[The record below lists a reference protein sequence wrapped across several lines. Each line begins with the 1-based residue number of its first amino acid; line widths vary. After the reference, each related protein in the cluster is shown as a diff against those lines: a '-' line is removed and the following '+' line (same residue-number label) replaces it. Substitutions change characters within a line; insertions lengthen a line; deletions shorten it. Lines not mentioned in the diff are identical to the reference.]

1 MSTERVTI
9 PIRGLAGAGGVA
21 RTEEVM
27 REQDGVIWATINF
40 AAQEV
45 LVVYDPTTFDV
56 AKLMKAVHEL
66 GYELSLGVEQVA
78 TLKTRLPIHRLRL
91 QPGGGWVW
99 HS

>member
-1 MSTERVTI
+1 MSTERITI
-9 PIRGLAGAGGVA
+9 PIRGLAGAGCVA

-27 REQDGVIWATINF
+27 RAQDGVIWATINF

-45 LVVYDPTTFDV
+45 LVMYDPTTFDV
-56 AKLMKAVHEL
+56 VKLMKAVHEL
-66 GYELSLGVEQVA
+66 DYELSLGPEQVA

-91 QPGGGWVW
+91 QPGRGWVW